1 MFGIISRRKRTT
13 GYSEDGIAPA
23 LGAGDR
29 AFEPRYSDQK
39 PLGIHDLKGLLLF
52 LWRCFILFAFIKKPD
67 REKPDRGV
75 DTSKAIRHQ
84 RQLVYGLMG
93 TDKRVIDS

>member
-52 LWRCFILFAFIKKPD
+52 IERYIERFWNEIVSVFL
-67 REKPDRGV
+67 
-75 DTSKAIRHQ
+75 
-84 RQLVYGLMG
+84 LVCY
-93 TDKRVIDS
+93 K